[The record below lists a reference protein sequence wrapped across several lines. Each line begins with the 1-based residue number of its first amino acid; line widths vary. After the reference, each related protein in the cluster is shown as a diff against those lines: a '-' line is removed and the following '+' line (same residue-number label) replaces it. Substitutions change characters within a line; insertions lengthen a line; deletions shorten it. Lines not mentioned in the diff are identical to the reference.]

1 MKQAHQ
7 DSLALLA
14 HIQQGQEEARR
25 EMAEAL
31 RYIADLIVSESEK
44 TRQIL
49 RKSR

>member
-1 MKQAHQ
+1 M
-7 DSLALLA
+7 ALLA
-14 HIQQGQEEARR
+14 QIQQGQEEARR